1 MQVHNNLCEEERI
14 KLLCA
19 LDYDK
24 LSAKSLNSN
33 FPTSTAAEHGVDELK
48 SIIKCRQKY
57 VRLGTRE
64 PLGKQFLLW
73 INYPEL

>member
-24 LSAKSLNSN
+24 LSVKSLNSN